1 MNMILGMV
9 QHLQMYSQA
18 YSVVTLHVNQT
29 HILLNIL
36 EFYLFIYLFIENC
49 ESYTDKDQKAEFHCT
64 NTLN

>member
-36 EFYLFIYLFIENC
+36 EFYLFIYLLKIVSHILIRTKKQNFIA
-49 ESYTDKDQKAEFHCT
+49 QIP
-64 NTLN
+64 